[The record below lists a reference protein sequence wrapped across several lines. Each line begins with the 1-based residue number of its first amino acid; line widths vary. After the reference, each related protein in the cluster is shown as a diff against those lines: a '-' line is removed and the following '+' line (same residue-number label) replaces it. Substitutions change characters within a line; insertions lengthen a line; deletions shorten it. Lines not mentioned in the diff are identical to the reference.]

1 MFSQLSSSSTASSLN
16 KIINDLI
23 HLSVKYY
30 SNTRDHFSNSY
41 SSKNQSSLRLPPPL
55 LWPCL
60 IVCCRDSEEEKVA
73 RCCQL
78 PWLCRI
84 IKLSCPNWCNLRH
97 AQAPD
102 RPDNSFYW
110 RRNLFHARILQK
122 CPQECKIRLYHLI
135 GCYQWP
141 FPSAWCFNRTVL
153 TSRPRMWW
161 YIFQSTDDKNW
172 WR

>member
-1 MFSQLSSSSTASSLN
+1 MYIFLNHVLKTCVSKCSTSLTW
-16 KIINDLI
+16 KIKTKAVIFRPFQWFFI
-23 HLSVKYY
+23 PQRVFMS
-30 SNTRDHFSNSY
+30 F
-41 SSKNQSSLRLPPPL
+41 
-55 LWPCL
+55 LWSCL
-60 IVCCRDSEEEKVA
+60 IDCCRDSEEEKIA
-73 RCCQL
+73 KCCQL

-84 IKLSCPNWCNLRH
+84 FERSCPNWCNLRH
-97 AQAPD
+97 TQAPD

-153 TSRPRMWW
+153 TSRPRLRW
-161 YIFQSTDDKNW
+161 YIFQSTDDKKW

>member
-1 MFSQLSSSSTASSLN
+1 MISFLFLLNTIHQTSEITFPIPTAQ
-16 KIINDLI
+16 KIKVVCTSP
-23 HLSVKYY
+23 HP
-30 SNTRDHFSNSY
+30 F
-41 SSKNQSSLRLPPPL
+41 

-60 IVCCRDSEEEKVA
+60 IVCCRDSEEEKIA

-84 IKLSCPNWCNLRH
+84 FERSCPNWCNLRH

-153 TSRPRMWW
+153 TSRPRLRW
-161 YIFQSTDDKNW
+161 YIFQSTDDKKW

>member
-1 MFSQLSSSSTASSLN
+1 MISSIFLLNTIQTPEITFPIPTAQ
-16 KIINDLI
+16 KIKVVCA
-23 HLSVKYY
+23 S
-30 SNTRDHFSNSY
+30 
-41 SSKNQSSLRLPPPL
+41 PPPPF